1 MPYEAR
7 AQLRGGIVGHPD
19 QVELLASSF
28 QPVVFTGV
36 PLHQLSIGCDV
47 LESERS
53 GGAGK
58 A

>member
-1 MPYEAR
+1 
-7 AQLRGGIVGHPD
+7 LRGGIVGHPD